1 MPSIKQK
8 NRTMVILVTDE
19 HGMRHVF
26 DTAKYRIRLRENVME
41 FFGEHTKAF
50 PISKSKSEEI
60 SSKMLLAVAAKN
72 NLLITL
78 KE

>member
-1 MPSIKQK
+1 ML
-8 NRTMVILVTDE
+8 ILVTDE
-19 HGMRHVF
+19 HGMRHLF
-26 DTAKYRIRLRENVME
+26 DTAKYRVRLRDNVLE

-72 NLLITL
+72 NLIISL
-78 KE
+78 KEQ